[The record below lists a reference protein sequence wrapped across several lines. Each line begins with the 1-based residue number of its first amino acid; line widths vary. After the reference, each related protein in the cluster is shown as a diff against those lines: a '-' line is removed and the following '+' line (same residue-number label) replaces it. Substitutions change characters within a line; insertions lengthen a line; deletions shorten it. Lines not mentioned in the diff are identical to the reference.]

1 MSDAGE
7 LGLVQQYLDRE
18 GRPLSYLYR
27 QGNPSL
33 VLLPGSHQDYRQYLD
48 VAGHLYRELG
58 LLIVELPGHR
68 ESRVL
73 PEDPS
78 IESFA
83 ADVVQVLRRVAPQGA
98 YVGGHSLGGMV
109 ALEVGYQAPNLVRGV
124 IAIEGWTDAGVA
136 KALGGQ
142 ENMYVT
148 LSPEH
153 LAEQER
159 LRTAATGHRTAEERQ
174 QLSGLWTRWSGL
186 EFLQTTAVP
195 VLALWGDRGRP
206 RPALEQMHIPDRSD
220 ISLRWFENA
229 SHNLPLERPREL
241 AQAMMDFISHGHL

>member
-27 QGNPSL
+27 QGNPCL

-48 VAGHLYRELG
+48 VAGHLCREFG

-98 YVGGHSLGGMV
+98 YAGGHSLGGMV
-109 ALEVGYQAPNLVRGV
+109 ALEVGRQAPSLVHGV

-136 KALGGQ
+136 EALGGQ
-142 ENMYVT
+142 ENMYAT
-148 LSPEH
+148 LCPEQ
-153 LAEQER
+153 LAEQDR
-159 LRTAATGHRTAEERQ
+159 LRAAATGHRAAEERQ
-174 QLSGLWTRWSGL
+174 QLSGLWTRWSGR
-186 EFLQTTAVP
+186 EFLQTTALP
-195 VLALWGDRGRP
+195 VLGLWGDRGRP
-206 RPALEQMHIPDRSD
+206 QPSLEEMHIPDRSN
-220 ISLRWFENA
+220 ISVKWFESA